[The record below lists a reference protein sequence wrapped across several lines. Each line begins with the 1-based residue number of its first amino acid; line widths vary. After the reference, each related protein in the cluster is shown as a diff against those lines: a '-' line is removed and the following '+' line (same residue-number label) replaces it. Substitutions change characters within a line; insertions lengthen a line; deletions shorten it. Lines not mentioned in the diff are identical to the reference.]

1 MGSPSRQLLDLVSR
15 TIPRCG
21 IMLNL
26 IGWKQHLRIGINVM
40 ELLDKKMSHGAWRPQ
55 GGGLRDMAY
64 GLILVFTSLFF
75 FLSFFI
81 PKFIYLFLPKVG
93 QNTSLLIV
101 TFNNSRALSP
111 LSISLS
117 LSISVWVLGLFLSPL
132 SSSSWGQTLKSR
144 FHPPPP
150 K

>member
-75 FLSFFI
+75 I
-81 PKFIYLFLPKVG
+81 FIYPFLFPNLFIYFFQKWDKILP
-93 QNTSLLIV
+93 S
-101 TFNNSRALSP
+101 
-111 LSISLS
+111 
-117 LSISVWVLGLFLSPL
+117 
-132 SSSSWGQTLKSR
+132 
-144 FHPPPP
+144 
-150 K
+150 